1 MEAHQSV
8 TIRRGLKWV
17 GIASGAVGALDAI
30 TNVIVLWLWV
40 SPAELGIA
48 TMASAL
54 FPILDRLGTLGLGQ
68 AAVRAPDDRRT
79 MSSIAW
85 LGMLAALATSGV
97 LIAVAAPIGSAFDHP
112 VVGALLAAYGAKL
125 VMASLQLVP
134 EALLKRELRFRPLS
148 VVRMV
153 AQIVE
158 SCAKIG
164 AAAIGLHVWCFAV
177 APLANALVTLI
188 GVQIIHPWR
197 PAWTFDAR
205 AAFKAA
211 RFGLQVSIGEML
223 YFAYTSLDYVVIGRV
238 FGDAAVGAY
247 RLAYELVLDIVRMI
261 SMVTGEVAFAA
272 FARLPR
278 EQAGALLVRM
288 TRQNLLVIAPLLV
301 GIGVG
306 AGDWLSLLYPPL
318 GPGAATAAQILCAV
332 GALRAASF
340 VLPPMLAGLGHPR
353 DGLIYNAFA
362 AITMPAAFV
371 VGSQV
376 ADTYLGVAWA
386 WAIAYPFA
394 FALVLWFALRRTS
407 LSLVTYAKGIT
418 RVVGCALASLA
429 VALVIPNGI
438 AAGVVAA
445 LIYLALVRL
454 TGADRR

>member
-8 TIRRGLKWV
+8 SIRRGLKWV

-40 SPAELGIA
+40 SPADLGIA

-54 FPILDRLGTLGLGQ
+54 FPILDRLGSLGLGQ

-85 LGMLAALATSGV
+85 LGFASALVVSAI
-97 LIAVAAPIGSAFDHP
+97 LIAIAGPMGDAFDHP
-112 VVGALLAAYGAKL
+112 VVGALLAAYGARL

-148 VVRMV
+148 IVRMI

-177 APLANALVTLI
+177 APLANQLVTLI
-188 GVQIIHPWR
+188 GVQIIHPWK
-197 PAWTFDAR
+197 PAWTFDAK
-205 AAFKAA
+205 AAIKAA
-211 RFGLQVSIGEML
+211 RFGLQVSIGEIL
-223 YFAYTSLDYVVIGRV
+223 YFAYTSTDYVVIGRV

-272 FARLPR
+272 FARLPK
-278 EQAGALLVRM
+278 EKAAELLIRM

-306 AGDWLSLLYPPL
+306 AADWLALLYPPL
-318 GPGAATAAQILCAV
+318 GADAAIAAKILCAV

-362 AITMPAAFV
+362 AVAMPVAFI

-386 WAIAYPFA
+386 WAIGYPLA
-394 FALVLWFALRRTS
+394 FALVLWFALRRTD
-407 LSLVTYAKGIT
+407 LTLVTYCKGLA
-418 RVVGCALASLA
+418 RVVGCAMASLI
-429 VALVIPNGI
+429 VAIIIPNGFVG
-438 AAGVVAA
+438 GVVGA
-445 LIYLALVRL
+445 LLYVGLVRL
-454 TGADRR
+454 TGANRR